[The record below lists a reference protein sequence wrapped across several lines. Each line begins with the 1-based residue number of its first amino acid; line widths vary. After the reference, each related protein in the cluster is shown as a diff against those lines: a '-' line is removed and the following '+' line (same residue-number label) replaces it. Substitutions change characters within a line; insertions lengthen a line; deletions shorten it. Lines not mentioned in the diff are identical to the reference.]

1 MTKGETKLEKKVR
14 FFWTYT
20 IVLFSVAFVLIL
32 FSAFSATQFQ
42 ENKEESQRVYQGAQK
57 SLITIT
63 EENEALKAAE
73 KNYQTQINDLSKKVS
88 DLSAENLAKAEERTK
103 YEVSIEAIVDAQ
115 NLYAQRNYKGAK
127 LEIDKVDKSLLK
139 DDTLQLYLGLKNEID
154 KKLR

>member
-1 MTKGETKLEKKVR
+1 VTKGETKLEKKVR

-115 NLYAQRNYKGAK
+115 NLYAQRNYKDAK